1 MEALMQFELVLGVL
15 EQGLKLWNSKES
27 TKYLDKVIKLR
38 KSWYEEYN
46 KPLDQRSDVKLDF
59 IELQLRILCQSFIQA
74 PKRTDI
80 KN

>member
-1 MEALMQFELVLGVL
+1 MDVKLILGIL
-15 EQGLKLWNSKES
+15 EQGLKLWNSKEA
-27 TKYLDKVIKLR
+27 TKYIDKMIKL
-38 KSWYEEYN
+38 KKEWYEEYN
-46 KPLDQRSDVKLDF
+46 KPLNQRSDVKLDF

>member
-1 MEALMQFELVLGVL
+1 MDVKLILGIL
-15 EQGLKLWNSKES
+15 EQGLKLWNSKEA
-27 TKYLDKVIKLR
+27 TKYIDKMVKL
-38 KSWYEEYN
+38 KKEWYEEYN
-46 KPLDQRSDVKLDF
+46 KPLNERSDVKLDF

>member
-1 MEALMQFELVLGVL
+1 MDVKLILGIL
-15 EQGLKLWNSKES
+15 EQGLKLWNSKEA
-27 TKYLDKVIKLR
+27 TKYIDKMIKL
-38 KSWYEEYN
+38 KKEWYEEYN

>member
-1 MEALMQFELVLGVL
+1 MDVKLILGIL
-15 EQGLKLWNSKES
+15 EQGLKLWNSKEA
-27 TKYLDKVIKLR
+27 TKYIDKMVKL
-38 KSWYEEYN
+38 KKEWYEEYN

>member
-1 MEALMQFELVLGVL
+1 MDVKLILGIL
-15 EQGLKLWNSKES
+15 EQGLKLWNSKEA
-27 TKYLDKVIKLR
+27 TKYIDKMIKL
-38 KSWYEEYN
+38 KKEWYEEYN
-46 KPLDQRSDVKLDF
+46 KPLGQRSDVKLDF

>member
-1 MEALMQFELVLGVL
+1 MQFELVLGVL